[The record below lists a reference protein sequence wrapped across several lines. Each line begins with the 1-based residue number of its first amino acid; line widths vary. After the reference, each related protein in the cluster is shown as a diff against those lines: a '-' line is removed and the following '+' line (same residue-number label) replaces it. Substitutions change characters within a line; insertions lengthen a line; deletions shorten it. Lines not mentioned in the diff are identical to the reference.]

1 MPDSLV
7 VFTPK
12 AERNAAENLGEFIA
26 MSRSQLTIFGAGL
39 RFDEIAWDVTDTAH
53 LKGHGSKRVRIYFST
68 QETVDDRVPTQM
80 AEPFVSFAK
89 AYVRYMQ
96 GMRPTKNT
104 ALRVSAL
111 RALDAALRK
120 SGQLTPVMIDG
131 DTFNR
136 AARVVAERLAG
147 STAYRVGAQLE
158 LIAKFISEHRLT
170 AVPLAWRSPIKRPI
184 DMTRVGPEFDKRRSK
199 KMPSQAALEA
209 LSKAFH
215 IATQPNDVLF
225 SSIAAI
231 LCSAPDR
238 INEVLLLAENCEVH
252 DKTSSGK
259 GAYGLRWQPA
269 KGADPMVKWV
279 IPSMAPIVVE
289 AIAKIR
295 SLTASARHIAKWY
308 EINPERLYLPQDLE
322 YLRGRE
328 LLSLDEI
335 QRAILLEEGAPSFA
349 RLWCSANNVLLIKR
363 ENRVC
368 ARFADVERA
377 AIALLP
383 AGFPLLNA
391 EVGIKFSEALIVVRR
406 NELHSVKG
414 TFGCVIESVN
424 INQVNTALG
433 TRSEHGF
440 ESMFSRL
447 GFIEPDG
454 SPIRVSTHQFRH
466 YLNTLAQAGGMSQ
479 LDIAK
484 WSGRL
489 DVRQNE
495 AYDHVTADQM
505 VSKIRESIG
514 DQALMFG
521 PLAKLPKN
529 IPISR
534 DEFARLKI
542 PTAHTTDFGF
552 CVHDY
557 TMTPCERH
565 ADCVNC
571 NEHVCVKGDEGKAMM
586 VRHRL
591 QDAQELLARAESATA
606 KGYYGAD
613 RWMDHHKK
621 TVLRLTQLTQILDNP
636 TVPVGAVI
644 QLADVPVVSWGVER
658 ALEDE
663 VALDGRL
670 AKTHLEASNLRHLE
684 GMDKSSD

>member
-12 AERNAAENLGEFIA
+12 AERDATENLSEFIA
-26 MSRSQLTIFGAGL
+26 MSRSQLSIFGADL
-39 RFDEIAWDVTDTAH
+39 RFDDMAWDVTNTTQQKA
-53 LKGHGSKRVRIYFST
+53 LGSKRVRIYFSI
-68 QETVDDRVPTQM
+68 QETVDDRLPTQM

-89 AYVRYMQ
+89 AYIRYMQ
-96 GMRPTKNT
+96 GMRPTKNP
-104 ALRVSAL
+104 AFRVTAL
-111 RALDAALRK
+111 RALDAAHRQ
-120 SGQLTPVMIDG
+120 SGRLGPVMMDG

-136 AARVVAERLAG
+136 AARVVAERLTG

-158 LIAKFISEHRLT
+158 LIAKFMSEHRLT

-184 DMTRVGPEFDKRRSK
+184 DTTRVGPEFDRRRSE

-209 LSKAFH
+209 LPKAFH

-252 DKTSSGK
+252 EKTSGGK
-259 GAYGLRWQPA
+259 DAYGLRWQSA
-269 KGADPMVKWV
+269 KGADPMVKWI
-279 IPSMAPIVVE
+279 IPSMAPVVAE

-295 SLTASARHIAKWY
+295 NLTADARRIAQWY
-308 EINPERLYLPQDLE
+308 EINPERLYLPQDFE
-322 YLRGRE
+322 YLRSQE
-328 LLSLDEI
+328 LLTLDEI
-335 QRAILLEEGAPSFA
+335 QRAILLEEGASSFA
-349 RLWCSANNVLLIKR
+349 WLWCSANNVLLNKR
-363 ENRVC
+363 GNRVC

-391 EVGIKFSEALIVVRR
+391 EVNLKFSEALIVVRR
-406 NELHSVKG
+406 NELHSAKG
-414 TFGCVIESVN
+414 TFRCVIEPVN

-433 TRSEHGF
+433 TRSKHGF
-440 ESMFSRL
+440 ESIFDRL
-447 GFIEPDG
+447 GFTEPDG
-454 SPIRVSTHQFRH
+454 SPIGVSTHQFRH
-466 YLNTLAQAGGMSQ
+466 YLNTLAQIGGMSQ

-495 AYDHVTADQM
+495 AYDHVSADQM
-505 VSKIRESIG
+505 VAKIRQSIG
-514 DQALMFG
+514 NQTLMFG
-521 PLAKLPKN
+521 PLAKLPKK

-586 VRHRL
+586 VKHRL
-591 QDAQELLARAESATA
+591 QDAQELLERAEAATA

-621 TVLRLTQLTQILDNP
+621 TVLRLTQLTEILDNP
-636 TVPVGAVI
+636 AVPVGAVI
-644 QLADVPVVSWGVER
+644 QLADVPVVSWGEH
-658 ALEDE
+658 ALEDG
-663 VALDGRL
+663 VALDGRS
-670 AKTHLEASNLRHLE
+670 AKTHLEASNPRHLK
-684 GMDKSSD
+684 GIGNGND

>member
-12 AERNAAENLGEFIA
+12 AERDAAENMGEFVA
-26 MSRSQLTIFGAGL
+26 MSRSQLSTFGADL
-39 RFDEIAWDVTDTAH
+39 RFDDMTWDVTNTTQQKARGNQRD
-53 LKGHGSKRVRIYFST
+53 RIYFST
-68 QETVDDRVPTQM
+68 QETVDDRLPAQM

-96 GMRPTKNT
+96 GMRPTKNL
-104 ALRVSAL
+104 AFRVTAL
-111 RALDAALRK
+111 RALDAAHRQ
-120 SGQLTPVMIDG
+120 SGRLGPVMMDG

-136 AARVVAERLAG
+136 AARVIAERLTEA
-147 STAYRVGAQLE
+147 TAYRVGAQLE
-158 LIAKFISEHRLT
+158 LIAKFMSEHRLT
-170 AVPLAWRSPIKRPI
+170 AVPLAWRSPIKRPT
-184 DMTRVGPEFDKRRSK
+184 DATRVGPEFDKLRSE

-209 LSKAFH
+209 LPKAFH

-238 INEVLLLAENCEVH
+238 VNEVLLLAENCEVH

-259 GAYGLRWQPA
+259 GAYGLRWRPA

-295 SLTASARHIAKWY
+295 KLTAGARRIAQWY
-308 EINPERLYLPQDLE
+308 EINPERLYLPQELE
-322 YLRGRE
+322 YLRSRE
-328 LLSLDEI
+328 LLTLDEI

-349 RLWCSANNVLLIKR
+349 RRWCSANNVLLIKR
-363 ENRVC
+363 GSRLY

-383 AGFPLLNA
+383 TGFPLLNT

-406 NELHSVKG
+406 NELHSAKG
-414 TFGCVIESVN
+414 TFGCVIEPVN
-424 INQVNTALG
+424 TSQVNTALG
-433 TRSEHGF
+433 TRSKHGF
-440 ESMFSRL
+440 ESIFDRL
-447 GFIEPDG
+447 GLTEPDG
-454 SPIRVSTHQFRH
+454 SRIRVSTHQFRH
-466 YLNTLAQAGGMSQ
+466 YLNTLAQIGGMSQ

-489 DVRQNE
+489 DIRQNE

-505 VSKIRESIG
+505 VAKIRESIG
-514 DQALMFG
+514 DQTLMFG

-557 TMTPCERH
+557 TMMPCERH
-565 ADCVNC
+565 ADCINC
-571 NEHVCVKGDEGKAMM
+571 GEHVCVKGDEGKATR
-586 VRHRL
+586 VRRRL
-591 QDAQELLARAESATA
+591 EDAKQLLTRAEEAMTQ
-606 KGYYGAD
+606 GYYGAD
-613 RWMDHHKK
+613 RWMEHHKK
-621 TVLRLTQLTQILDNP
+621 TVLRLTQLTELFDNP
-636 TVPVGAVI
+636 AVAIGSVI
-644 QLADVPVVSWGVER
+644 QLVDIPIVSWGGDQALEER
-658 ALEDE
+658 AEFEGHSTLKS
-663 VALDGRL
+663 L
-670 AKTHLEASNLRHLE
+670 ASTNGS
-684 GMDKSSD
+684 

>member
-12 AERNAAENLGEFIA
+12 AERDATENLSEFIA
-26 MSRSQLTIFGAGL
+26 MSRSQLSIFGADL
-39 RFDEIAWDVTDTAH
+39 CFDDMAWDVTNTTQQKA
-53 LKGHGSKRVRIYFST
+53 LGSKRVRIYFST
-68 QETVDDRVPTQM
+68 QETVDDRLPTQM

-89 AYVRYMQ
+89 AYIRYMQ
-96 GMRPTKNT
+96 GMRPTKNP
-104 ALRVSAL
+104 AFRVTAL
-111 RALDAALRK
+111 RALDAAHRQ
-120 SGQLTPVMIDG
+120 SGRLGPVMMDG

-136 AARVVAERLAG
+136 AARAVTERLTG

-158 LIAKFISEHRLT
+158 LIAKFMSEHRLT

-184 DMTRVGPEFDKRRSK
+184 DTTRVGLEFDKRRSE

-209 LSKAFH
+209 LPKAFH

-252 DKTSSGK
+252 EITSGGK
-259 GAYGLRWQPA
+259 DAYGLRWQSA
-269 KGADPMVKWV
+269 KGADPMVKWI
-279 IPSMAPIVVE
+279 IPSMAPVVAE

-295 SLTASARHIAKWY
+295 NLTADARRIAQWY
-308 EINPERLYLPQDLE
+308 EINPERLYLPPDFE
-322 YLRGRE
+322 YLRSQE
-328 LLSLDEI
+328 LLTLDEV
-335 QRAILLEEGAPSFA
+335 QRAILLEEGASSFA
-349 RLWCSANNVLLIKR
+349 RLWCSANDVLLNKR
-363 ENRVC
+363 GSRVY

-391 EVGIKFSEALIVVRR
+391 EVNLKFSEALIVVRR
-406 NELHSVKG
+406 NELHSAKG
-414 TFGCVIESVN
+414 TFRCVIEPVN

-433 TRSEHGF
+433 TRSKHGF
-440 ESMFSRL
+440 ESIFDRL
-447 GFIEPDG
+447 GFTEPDG
-454 SPIRVSTHQFRH
+454 SPIGVSTHQFRH
-466 YLNTLAQAGGMSQ
+466 YLNTLAQIGGMSQ

-495 AYDHVTADQM
+495 AYDHVSADQM
-505 VSKIRESIG
+505 VAKIREAIG
-514 DQALMFG
+514 DEALMLG
-521 PLAKLPKN
+521 SLAKLPKK

-565 ADCVNC
+565 ADCINC
-571 NEHVCVKGDEGKAMM
+571 NEHVCVKGDEGKTSE
-586 VRHRL
+586 VRRRL
-591 QDAQELLARAESATA
+591 EDAKQLLTRAEEAVTQ
-606 KGYYGAD
+606 GYYGAD
-613 RWMDHHKK
+613 RWMEHHQK
-621 TVLRLTQLTQILDNP
+621 TVQRLIQLTEIFDDP
-636 TVPVGAVI
+636 AVAIGAVI
-644 QLADVPVVSWGVER
+644 QLADVPIVSWP
-658 ALEDE
+658 E
-663 VALDGRL
+663 VDQVLVNEGASDGRATQKRL
-670 AKTHLEASNLRHLE
+670 ASVDTGQVKRGEH
-684 GMDKSSD
+684 G